1 MITQAEFGFVRTSL
15 STEDPKYQ
23 EVSPINFNRD
33 DYGVIIGLNCIEAEP
48 LHSGADGFQERIL
61 FRDVLLFLDYLL
73 L

>member
-33 DYGVIIGLNCIEAEP
+33 DYGVIIGLNCIEAEI
-48 LHSGADGFQERIL
+48 EN
-61 FRDVLLFLDYLL
+61 LFLDGIKSAGVKTYWGKNR
-73 L
+73 

>member
-33 DYGVIIGLNCIEAEP
+33 DYGVIKGTI
-48 LHSGADGFQERIL
+48 FQL
-61 FRDVLLFLDYLL
+61 SDVPS
-73 L
+73 